1 MEHFCEI
8 CGETKPCGK
17 IVALRA
23 TEDGGWVETSETVVC
38 GGDCAEAVG
47 GVAAASVKSWLAKA
61 AKARS

>member
-1 MEHFCEI
+1 MDHFCEI
-8 CGETKPCGK
+8 CEETKPCGK

-23 TEDGGWVETSETVVC
+23 TEDGLWTQTSETVVC
-38 GGDCAEAVG
+38 GDCAPAVG